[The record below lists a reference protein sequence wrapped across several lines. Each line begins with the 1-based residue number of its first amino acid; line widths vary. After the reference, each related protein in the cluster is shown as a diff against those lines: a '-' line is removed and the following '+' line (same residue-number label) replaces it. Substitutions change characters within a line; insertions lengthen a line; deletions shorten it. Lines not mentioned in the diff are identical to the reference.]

1 MDVEVKMMVQ
11 GKALL
16 KMFFGERENVIPT
29 RTNKHTAKLE
39 LSRQVC

>member
-16 KMFFGERENVIPT
+16 GFSENEGC
-29 RTNKHTAKLE
+29 RKRNTNMHK
-39 LSRQVC
+39 Q